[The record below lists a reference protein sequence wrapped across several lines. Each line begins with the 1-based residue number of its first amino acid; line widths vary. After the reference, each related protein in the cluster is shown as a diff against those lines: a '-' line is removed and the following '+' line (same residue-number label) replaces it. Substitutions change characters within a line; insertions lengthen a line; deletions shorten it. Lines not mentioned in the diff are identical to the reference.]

1 MHYISSE
8 LEEFYSS
15 ISVRDRERKE
25 RHISCSDEWILSFG
39 FLKESKGSFDDPI
52 ERFEC
57 QVAPIDEIE
66 WNILKRTAAIHS
78 FRALPS
84 DSRRNKINMSS
95 NLPMIYGRSVCSKVG
110 EGCPPVI
117 TQLLIIETPVYVR
130 LPRINL
136 WFRAIL
142 RQRLTSKRTSRWKL
156 RFPSFY
162 TPRPYLALS
171 LYSTIF
177 LDSFRSPSVQTRRF

>member
-1 MHYISSE
+1 M
-8 LEEFYSS
+8 
-15 ISVRDRERKE
+15 
-25 RHISCSDEWILSFG
+25 
-39 FLKESKGSFDDPI
+39 
-52 ERFEC
+52 
-57 QVAPIDEIE
+57 
-66 WNILKRTAAIHS
+66 KRTAAIHS
-78 FRALPS
+78 FRARPS

-110 EGCPPVI
+110 EGCPLVI

-136 WFRAIL
+136 WVRAIL

-162 TPRPYLALS
+162 TPPFLPRPYALPLCS
-171 LYSTIF
+171 S
-177 LDSFRSPSVQTRRF
+177 LDSFRSPLETIFRSRDKKRKNYLLRRNIFFFNSTVVVSFVQYKPDVNCRPRANYRNNTNN